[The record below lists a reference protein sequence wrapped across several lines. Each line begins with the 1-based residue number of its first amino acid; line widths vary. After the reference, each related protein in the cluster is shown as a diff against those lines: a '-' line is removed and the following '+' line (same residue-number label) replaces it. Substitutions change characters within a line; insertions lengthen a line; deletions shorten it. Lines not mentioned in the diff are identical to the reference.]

1 MTRAGSEPTVGD
13 RAPDFEL
20 ADALSGERYT
30 LARLLVR
37 RRALLLAFHR
47 GMW

>member
-1 MTRAGSEPTVGD
+1 MAHAESAPTVGD

-20 ADALSGERYT
+20 PDALSGERYT
-30 LARLLVR
+30 LARLLSAE
-37 RRALLLAFHR
+37 RALLLVFHR